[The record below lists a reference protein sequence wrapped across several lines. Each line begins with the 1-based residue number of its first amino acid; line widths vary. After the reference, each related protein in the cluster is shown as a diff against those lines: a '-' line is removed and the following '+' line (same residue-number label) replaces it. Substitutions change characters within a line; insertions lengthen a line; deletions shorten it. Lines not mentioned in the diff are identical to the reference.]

1 MNIDIPVEVEKL
13 LDILNQNNYE
23 GFVVGGCVRD
33 TLLKDIPKDWDM
45 TTNCLPEKLMNI
57 LQDNDIRVIPTGL
70 KHGTVTAVIEDNHYE
85 ITTYRIDG
93 EYQNNRSPESVQFT
107 DKIEADLSRRDFTIN
122 AMAYNHQY
130 GLCDPF
136 LGQQDLKKGIVKCVG
151 DPLNR
156 FEEDA
161 LRILRGVRFATR
173 LDFTIDEDTGDA
185 ITDKGEL
192 LSNISYERIR
202 EELCKI
208 LLTNKPS
215 LGFNMLKELDLLK
228 YIIPELDKCIGF
240 DQKNFYHDK
249 DVFDHIMSV
258 VDYTPCNIKTR
269 LAALLHDVAKPESFS
284 IDEEGVGHFYGH
296 NIKGEKLTKKI
307 LKRLKFDNN
316 TIEDV
321 CILVKEHMNMPNL
334 ENKKSIKKLINRTK
348 IDNVFDLMDLKI
360 ADRKSSTKADD
371 IGAILE
377 LKDNIEE
384 IIDCKEPLSINDLA
398 VNGNDIIE
406 LGIKPGKKVGKI
418 LNDLNEL
425 VLEYPNLNKKDC
437 LLEKAREYTN

>member
-13 LDILNQNNYE
+13 LDILKQNNYE
-23 GFVVGGCVRD
+23 GFIVGGCVRD
-33 TLLKDIPKDWDM
+33 TLLENTPKDWDM
-45 TTNCLPEKLMNI
+45 TTSCLPEKLMNI
-57 LQDNDIRVIPTGL
+57 LQDNYIKVIPTGL
-70 KHGTVTAVIEDNHYE
+70 KHGTITAVINDDHYE

-107 DKIEADLSRRDFTIN
+107 DRIEEDLSRRDFTIN

-136 LGQQDLKKGIVKCVG
+136 FGQQDLKKGIVKCVG
-151 DPLNR
+151 DPLSR

-173 LDFTIDEDTGDA
+173 LNFRIDKNTGYA
-185 ITDKGEL
+185 MTDKGEL
-192 LSNISYERIR
+192 LLNISCERIR
-202 EELCKI
+202 EEICKI

-215 LGFNMLKELDLLK
+215 LGFNILKELDLLK
-228 YIIPELDKCIGF
+228 YILPELDKCIGF

-258 VDYTPCNIKTR
+258 VDYTSCNIKTR
-269 LAALLHDVAKPESFS
+269 LAALFHDIAKPESFS

-296 NIKGEKLTKKI
+296 NIKGEKLTKTI

-321 CILVKEHMNMPNL
+321 SILVKEHMNMPNL
-334 ENKKSIKKLINRTK
+334 ENKKSIKKLMNRTK
-348 IDNVFDLMDLKI
+348 IDNIFDLIDLKI
-360 ADRKSSTKADD
+360 ADRKSSTNADD
-371 IGAILE
+371 IGTILE
-377 LKDNIEE
+377 LKCSIEE
-384 IIDCKEPLSINDLA
+384 IIKNNEPLSINDLA

-406 LGIKPGKKVGKI
+406 IGIKPGKKIGEI
-418 LNDLNEL
+418 LNEL
-425 VLEYPNLNKKDC
+425 NELILANPECNTKEYLTSAV
-437 LLEKAREYTN
+437 EKYTD